1 MTRPAS
7 FLALT
12 FFAAIF
18 AGCDSESTPT
28 PQVVASTPVAPTVTS
43 EPGKRVPKKP
53 IAELIR
59 KPPAPPKRTSL

>member
-12 FFAAIF
+12 FSAAIF
-18 AGCDSESTPT
+18 VGCDSESTPT
-28 PQVVASTPVAPTVTS
+28 PQVIATTPVAPTVTG
-43 EPGKRVPKKP
+43 EPGKRGPKTP